1 MKRKKQDD
9 IARLVVSIREG
20 RTSFEELIRLYQNLL
35 WRTVYQIVGNRHD
48 AEDIVQETFV
58 KVYTHLD
65 SYDPSRPFEP
75 WIRKIAVHETFNML
89 KKKKVRRRT
98 LERYTQGKARDNRSA
113 EAAPKQN
120 RLVRRIHQLL
130 SRLKPLHRIA
140 FTLYYMEHL
149 SVGEIS
155 ESIGSKPGTVKSYLF
170 RARRAIGKE
179 LRMEGVELQ

>member
-1 MKRKKQDD
+1 MERKEQD
-9 IARLVVSIREG
+9 ISKLVVSIREG
-20 RTSFEELIRLYQNLL
+20 RISFEELIRLYQNFL
-35 WRTVYQIVGNRHD
+35 WRTVYQVVGNHHD

-58 KVYTHLD
+58 KVYTNLD

-75 WIRKIAVHETFNML
+75 WIRKIAIHETLNML

-98 LERYTQGKARDNRSA
+98 LERYTQEKARDSRSA

-120 RLVRRIHQLL
+120 RLVRRIHELL
-130 SRLKPLHRIA
+130 SHLKPLHRIA

-155 ESIGSKPGTVKSYLF
+155 ESIGSKSGTVKSYLF
-170 RARRAIGKE
+170 RARSAIGKE
-179 LRMEGVELQ
+179 LRMAGVELQ